1 MADPLSPPAT
11 AAQGAS
17 APAMKTSLPSRPASS
32 STHKKPR
39 LPNGAR
45 MLTRTLNTSRAP
57 HHANHAKTSAAG
69 APVTRA
75 DPHLAAKRRIV
86 IRRGTN
92 LVAILKRVQKL
103 LDKSPGGALSMGL
116 GDLAGGGKKGGK
128 GGTGAAGRKGGVKA
142 SADDDGVQVGDD
154 RFPVVVV
161 GAGALNIEKALK
173 AAAVFQRRGD
183 CVVRI
188 YTSTVSGVDT
198 YEVEEEGEEDGADDG
213 HDAGADA
220 DADMSGTGP
229 SGNAAG
235 GGRTL
240 GGRSTVV
247 KQRSRKASA
256 LEVAIRLKT

>member
-11 AAQGAS
+11 TAQGAS
-17 APAMKTSLPSRPASS
+17 APATMTTLPSRPASS
-32 STHKKPR
+32 STTKKPR
-39 LPNGAR
+39 LPPGTR
-45 MLTRTLNTSRAP
+45 MLARTLNTSGPP
-57 HHANHAKTSAAG
+57 HHSHAMTNAAG
-69 APVTRA
+69 ATVTRA
-75 DPHLAAKRRIV
+75 DPHLAPKRRIV

-116 GDLAGGGKKGGK
+116 GDLVGGGGAGKKGRNK
-128 GGTGAAGRKGGVKA
+128 AAAGAKV
-142 SADDDGVQVGDD
+142 SADDDAVQVGDD

-183 CVVRI
+183 CIVRI

-198 YEVEEEGEEDGADDG
+198 YEVEEEGEEDG

-220 DADMSGTGP
+220 DTEMSGTGP

-235 GGRTL
+235 AGRTL
-240 GGRSTVV
+240 GSRATVV

>member
-17 APAMKTSLPSRPASS
+17 APAMKTTLPSRPASS
-32 STHKKPR
+32 GTTKKPR
-39 LPNGAR
+39 LPTGAR
-45 MLTRTLNTSRAP
+45 ILSRTLNTSRPP
-57 HHANHAKTSAAG
+57 HHSNHAKASAAG

-75 DPHLAAKRRIV
+75 DPHLAPKRRIV

-116 GDLAGGGKKGGK
+116 GDLVGGGKKGGK
-128 GGTGAAGRKGGVKA
+128 GGAGATGKKGGAKP
-142 SADDDGVQVGDD
+142 SAAEDDGVQVGDD

-173 AAAVFQRRGD
+173 TAAVFQRRGD

-198 YEVEEEGEEDGADDG
+198 YEVEEDEDEDCADG

-220 DADMSGTGP
+220 DTEMSGIGTT
-229 SGNAAG
+229 GNAAG

-240 GGRSTVV
+240 GGRATVV

>member
-1 MADPLSPPAT
+1 
-11 AAQGAS
+11 
-17 APAMKTSLPSRPASS
+17 MKTTLPSRPASS

-39 LPNGAR
+39 LPAGAR
-45 MLTRTLNTSRAP
+45 MLTRTLNTSRPPP
-57 HHANHAKTSAAG
+57 HYNNHAKTSAGAAGG

-75 DPHLAAKRRIV
+75 DPHLAPKRRIV

-116 GDLAGGGKKGGK
+116 GDLVGGGGKKGGK
-128 GGTGAAGRKGGVKA
+128 GVAGAGGKKGGAKA

-154 RFPVVVV
+154 KFPVVVV

-198 YEVEEEGEEDGADDG
+198 YEVEEEGEDDGADDG
-213 HDAGADA
+213 LDAGADA
-220 DADMSGTGP
+220 DTEMSGTGA
-229 SGNAAG
+229 SGTAAG

-240 GGRSTVV
+240 GGKATVV